1 MQSERKGLS
10 YIRYPVVKDYLL
22 KKFSSSACLFSN
34 FISCGVAV
42 VTTTYIWVLC
52 SIPLINMSVTV
63 SVSCCFD
70 YYSSLLIFDFFNSI
84 VFIVLLLIDT
94 RFYFF
99 VVSLQ
104 DKIGNYNFSF
114 FLTVFFFYFSSCFFF
129 PSCDIGEESRNMTR
143 WWNKH
148 CVNAFS
154 PPSCSR

>member
-10 YIRYPVVKDYLL
+10 YIRYLVVKDYLL

-34 FISCGVAV
+34 FISYGVAV

-129 PSCDIGEESRNMTR
+129 PSCDIGEESGNMTR
-143 WWNKH
+143 W
-148 CVNAFS
+148 
-154 PPSCSR
+154 